1 MAKSFGYFCKEV
13 EVLGQESR
21 LPFIIS
27 PSMKRI
33 FLIGAFQYLKETY
46 KKDGEILFTRI
57 FSDSDIKWLESL
69 KI

>member
-1 MAKSFGYFCKEV
+1 MAKSFGYFSKEV
-13 EVLGQESR
+13 EILWQESR

-46 KKDGEILFTRI
+46 KKYGERLFTRI